1 MEIYGK
7 KYILEMEGK
16 SQQLSKKLDSKSL
29 SVTTGLPCPPPGES
43 SNPGIKPGSPS
54 LQADSFHL
62 RHQGSIGNQCSSKM
76 DIFAVCSQAASP
88 KIGQTATNTQETVK
102 FFWHVITI
110 NPLGDFPGGPVA
122 KNLPSNTGDAGLIPD
137 LGT

>member
-62 RHQGSIGNQCSSKM
+62 RHQGSIGNQCSSKT

-88 KIGQTATNTQETVK
+88 TIGQTATNTEETVK
-102 FFWHVITI
+102 FFWHVITV
-110 NPLGDFPGGPVA
+110 NPLGTSLVVQWLRICPPVQGMQA
-122 KNLPSNTGDAGLIPD
+122 
-137 LGT
+137 